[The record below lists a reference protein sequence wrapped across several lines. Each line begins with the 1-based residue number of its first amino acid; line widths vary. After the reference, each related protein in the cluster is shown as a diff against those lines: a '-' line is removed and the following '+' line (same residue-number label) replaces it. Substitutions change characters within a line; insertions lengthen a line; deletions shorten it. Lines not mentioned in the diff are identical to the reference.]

1 MSDYLILGGIALF
14 MLIVSYIFWKTTQ
27 DVPNI
32 VIPTEDF
39 QVDTMEVSYVFL
51 PTDSSDEYGRVKGWS
66 YKRNQTITTKAL
78 YKGTSIKFGDKVSY
92 KYVGNQIDNVELV

>member
-1 MSDYLILGGIALF
+1 MGYIVSGGIVLF
-14 MLIVSYIFWKTTQ
+14 GLIVVYVLYRTTQ
-27 DVPNI
+27 DSPNI

>member
-1 MSDYLILGGIALF
+1 MTDYLVAGAIILFGL
-14 MLIVSYIFWKTTQ
+14 MVVYLLWRTTQ
-27 DVPNI
+27 NSFNI

-92 KYVGNQIDNVELV
+92 KYVKGQVDNVELV